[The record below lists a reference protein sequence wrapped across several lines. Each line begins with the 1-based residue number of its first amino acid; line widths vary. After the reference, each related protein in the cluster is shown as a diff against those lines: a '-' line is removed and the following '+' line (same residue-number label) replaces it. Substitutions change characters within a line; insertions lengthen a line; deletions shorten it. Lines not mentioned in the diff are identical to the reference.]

1 MAASCQA
8 YSPLCLIVQRAK
20 TLIVLTGPEFPL
32 VVAAVFR
39 NKLNGRD
46 TKEVPC
52 I

>member
-1 MAASCQA
+1 MAASCKA
-8 YSPLCLIVQRAK
+8 YSLLCLIAQRAK
-20 TLIVLTGPEFPL
+20 TLIVLTGPGFPL

-46 TKEVPC
+46 TKEVPR